1 MPKLVYSNSK
11 GLVQEAGSGVDL
23 GKARAQG
30 LLRPVE
36 TVTAETY
43 APSLKD
49 SGILILQNNS
59 AGCDITLPK
68 ATAANA
74 GWWCEILVKTTITAG
89 DKLEIGSGTAS
100 HLLYGS
106 VLVAQAASTT
116 AAHKVVFAPNHT
128 DDHLY
133 SADGDTKGRHAG
145 THLRFEIV
153 GADVIRVSGTA
164 VCSGNAATPFT

>member
-74 GWWCEILVKTTITAG
+74 GWWCEILVKTTITVD
-89 DKLEIGSGTAS
+89 DKLEIGSGTVKVTYCKALY
-100 HLLYGS
+100 LLHKQ
-106 VLVAQAASTT
+106 LAQQLLIRLFLRRIT
-116 AAHKVVFAPNHT
+116 T

-133 SADGDTKGRHAG
+133 SAITRTQK
-145 THLRFEIV
+145 V
-153 GADVIRVSGTA
+153 
-164 VCSGNAATPFT
+164 ATQVLI